1 MMSGRDKR
9 ALTIAGIAAAIFL
22 LLAYGAFPVWDAWQA
37 ERGGL
42 PVREQT
48 LRKFREAVESRPLRE
63 AENATL
69 EARLREAEA
78 GLLTGDTPAIAGAE
92 LREWIQQLAADSSME
107 IVSSQFLPARPLGN
121 DYWQVPLGVQLKGR
135 FDSLLNFL
143 KACGSGAKT
152 LSVARLQIQRVG
164 DAQKSVQVNLT
175 VAGILPRT
183 ASEPPEGAS
192 SERTR

>member
-1 MMSGRDKR
+1 
-9 ALTIAGIAAAIFL
+9 
-22 LLAYGAFPVWDAWQA
+22 
-37 ERGGL
+37 
-42 PVREQT
+42 
-48 LRKFREAVESRPLRE
+48 
-63 AENATL
+63 
-69 EARLREAEA
+69 
-78 GLLTGDTPAIAGAE
+78 
-92 LREWIQQLAADSSME
+92 ME

-135 FDSLLNFL
+135 LDSLLNFL